1 MATIVGLVFPEEKKK
16 GGQKGGQKGDRKDGQ
31 KGDKEHEGPDEAQA
45 AAGQGG

>member
-1 MATIVGLVFPEEKKK
+1 MATIVGLVFPEEK
-16 GGQKGGQKGDRKDGQ
+16 KGGQKGDRKDGQ

>member
-16 GGQKGGQKGDRKDGQ
+16 GGQKGDR
-31 KGDKEHEGPDEAQA
+31 KGDKEHEGPDEAQT

>member
-1 MATIVGLVFPEEKKK
+1 MATIVGLVFPEEKKN
-16 GGQKGGQKGDRKDGQ
+16 GGQKGDRKDGQ

>member
-1 MATIVGLVFPEEKKK
+1 MATIVGLVFPEKKK
-16 GGQKGGQKGDRKDGQ
+16 GGQNGDRKDGQ

>member
-16 GGQKGGQKGDRKDGQ
+16 GGQNGDRKDGQ

>member
-16 GGQKGGQKGDRKDGQ
+16 GGPKGDRKDGQ
-31 KGDKEHEGPDEAQA
+31 KGDKEHGEPDEAQA

>member
-16 GGQKGGQKGDRKDGQ
+16 GGQKGDQ
-31 KGDKEHEGPDEAQA
+31 KGDKEHGEPDEAQA

>member
-16 GGQKGGQKGDRKDGQ
+16 GGQKG
-31 KGDKEHEGPDEAQA
+31 DKEHEGPDEAQT

>member
-16 GGQKGGQKGDRKDGQ
+16 GGQKGGRKDGQ